1 MLRFY
6 CANIKI
12 SALHLYSF
20 YLCQQKELG
29 MVQNN
34 GDGRSPLKVILLF
47 LIGIIL
53 PLVGGIYL
61 APRLVP
67 KPQIGVIRLNYEIS
81 NFTAFEFRQ
90 QLAYARNDPAIQAV
104 VIIINSPGG
113 TASDS
118 EDLYLDV
125 LDARQDLPVVATV
138 DFLAASGAYYIAAAA
153 DAIYAKPGSA
163 IGSIGVISSLP
174 DTPFLEE
181 DILTTGPYKSFGGT
195 QDGFVRRAETL
206 KFAFLQGVANGR
218 DGRLIADLDLLSR
231 AEIFDGVRALELGL
245 IDGILSTSEAFD
257 KAAGLAGLRSYET
270 VELYPLT
277 FGDNGPVNFGT
288 YQVPVIDQE
297 KLWAAP
303 ADLPPGLYYRYMEM
317 PANR

>member
-1 MLRFY
+1 
-6 CANIKI
+6 
-12 SALHLYSF
+12 
-20 YLCQQKELG
+20 
-29 MVQNN
+29 MVPND
-34 GDGRSPLKVILLF
+34 GDGRSPLRLILLF
-47 LIGIIL
+47 LIVIAL
-53 PLVGGIYL
+53 PLALGLYL
-61 APRLVP
+61 APRIVP
-67 KPQIGVIRLNYEIS
+67 TPKIGVIRLNYEIS
-81 NFTAFEFRQ
+81 NATAFEFRE
-90 QLAYARNDPAIQAV
+90 QLLYARNDPAIQAV
-104 VIIINSPGG
+104 VIVINSPGG

-125 LDARQDLPVVATV
+125 LAARQELPVVATV
-138 DFLAASGAYYIAAAA
+138 DFLAASGAYYIAAAT

-181 DILTTGPYKSFGGT
+181 DVLTTGPYKSFGGT
-195 QDGFVRRAETL
+195 QDGYVRRAETL
-206 KFAFLQGVANGR
+206 KFAFLQAVANGR
-218 DGRLIADLDLLSR
+218 ADRLNADLDLLSR

-257 KAAGLAGLRSYET
+257 KAAELAGLRDYEV

-277 FGDNGPVNFGT
+277 FGDDGSVAFSA

-297 KLWAAP
+297 KLWASP
-303 ADLPPGLYYRYMEM
+303 VDLPPGLYYLYTEM

>member
-1 MLRFY
+1 
-6 CANIKI
+6 
-12 SALHLYSF
+12 
-20 YLCQQKELG
+20 

-34 GDGRSPLKVILLF
+34 GDGRSPLRFILLF
-47 LIGIIL
+47 LIVIVV
-53 PLVGGIYL
+53 PLALGL
-61 APRLVP
+61 FMAPRVVP
-67 KPQIGVIRLNYEIS
+67 KPQIGVIRLNYDIS
-81 NFTAFEFRQ
+81 NLTAFEFRE
-90 QLAYARNDPAIQAV
+90 QLVYAQNDPAIEAV

-118 EDLYLDV
+118 EDLYMDV
-125 LDARQDLPVVATV
+125 LAARQDLPVVATV

-174 DTPFLEE
+174 DEPFLEE
-181 DILTTGPYKSFGGT
+181 EVLTTGPYKSFGGT
-195 QDGFVRRAETL
+195 RDGFVRRAETL
-206 KFAFLQGVANGR
+206 KFAFLQAVATGR
-218 DGRLIADLDLLSR
+218 DGRLTADLDLLSR

-257 KAAGLAGLRSYET
+257 KAAELAGIRSYDI
-270 VELYPLT
+270 VELYPLA
-277 FGDNGPVNFGT
+277 FGEDGPVTLGT

-303 ADLPPGLYYRYMEM
+303 VDLPPGLYYRYIEL
-317 PANR
+317 PANQ